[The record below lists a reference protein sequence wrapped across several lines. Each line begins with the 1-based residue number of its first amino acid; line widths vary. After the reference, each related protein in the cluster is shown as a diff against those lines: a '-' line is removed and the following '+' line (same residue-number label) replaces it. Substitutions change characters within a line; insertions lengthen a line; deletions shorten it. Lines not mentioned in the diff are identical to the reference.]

1 MDNKKYGMYAQQSL
15 TAKKME
21 IIIKFSGKWIDLKS
35 IIMERMS
42 DFAVLNPKGTYIS
55 QLQPPKV
62 QESLQESGGKIVRA
76 QGWGG

>member
-42 DFAVLNPKGTYIS
+42 DFAVLYPKGTYIS
-55 QLQPPKV
+55 QLQPRKV
-62 QESLQESGGKIVRA
+62 QESLQKSGGKIVRA